1 VTIAGPGG
9 IGKTTVA
16 VSVGHALAAE
26 YDTVCFVDFGPHS
39 DPSLVPSLL
48 ATALGLVVQTDNLI
62 PSLIG
67 YLRNKR
73 MLLILDG
80 CEHVIETAAGLAEAI
95 FAQAEDVHILA
106 TSREALRIEGEHV
119 YRLAALDCPPMGD
132 TLTAAESLAF
142 PAAQL
147 FADRVAAT
155 SDRFG
160 IQDAAAPV
168 VARICH
174 KLDGIALAIELAAGR
189 VEVHGIEGVDA
200 LLDSKL
206 SLLWQ
211 GRRTAPPRHQTLN
224 ATLDWSYDLLP
235 EYERAILRRLVVFAG
250 PFTLEAA
257 QAVARGHDAE
267 ADEIAEVIA
276 SLVAKSLIVS
286 DTRCGKGVR
295 YRLLDTTRTYLK
307 AKLADT
313 DETDIVARRHAEFF
327 RTLLKRV
334 GAQAPAFA
342 GARGFGA
349 YAEHV
354 GNVRAALDWSFSQRG
369 DISLGVALAVEATP
383 LFREMALLTECQ
395 RWTGTA
401 LTAHA
406 AIGGDPRG
414 EMELQASFGLSRLL
428 TEGNSPAVLDTL
440 NRALEL
446 AEGIG
451 DLGPQLRLICSLH
464 LFHAQIAD
472 FRGSAELAERGL
484 VVAARMGDPA
494 GLAVADWMLGVSHH
508 LTGDQASAVI
518 HCQGAVPRP
527 DASMRADVMPLGFDL
542 RIGALCA
549 LTRAQWLRGA
559 VDEAADLARYTV
571 SEAEALECPITLCIS
586 LIYTVFVF
594 LWMGDWPEAEAI
606 IERLISD
613 TAKHSLAPFHAL
625 ALGLKG
631 ELALRRGEAAHAIP
645 LLLGCLQTMRSRQ
658 YEILASVFTSDLAEA
673 MAMTGRLDE
682 ALAAIGRAISTA
694 EASGGSFDLPELLRL
709 KGEFLV
715 AKDRSNVAEAEHCF
729 RRSLELAHRQ
739 GALSWQLRTATA
751 MARLQASLGR
761 SGEARKNLASVLG
774 RFAQGKE
781 TVDLRAAGDLLDAL
795 A

>member
-1 VTIAGPGG
+1 V
-9 IGKTTVA
+9 
-16 VSVGHALAAE
+16 
-26 YDTVCFVDFGPHS
+26 
-39 DPSLVPSLL
+39 
-48 ATALGLVVQTDNLI
+48 
-62 PSLIG
+62 
-67 YLRNKR
+67 
-73 MLLILDG
+73 
-80 CEHVIETAAGLAEAI
+80 
-95 FAQAEDVHILA
+95 
-106 TSREALRIEGEHV
+106 
-119 YRLAALDCPPMGD
+119 GD

-160 IQDAAAPV
+160 IQDADAPA

-189 VEVHGIEGVDA
+189 VDVHGIDGVDT

-224 ATLDWSYDLLP
+224 ATLDWSYDLLA
-235 EYERAILRRLVVFAG
+235 EAERAVLRRLVVFAG

-257 QAVARGHDAE
+257 QAVARDHDAE

-383 LFREMALLTECQ
+383 LFVEMALLTECQ

-428 TEGNSPAVLDTL
+428 TEGKSPAVLDTL
-440 NRALEL
+440 KRALDQ

-451 DLGPQLRLICSLH
+451 ALGPQLRLICSLH
-464 LFHAQIAD
+464 LFHLQIAD
-472 FRGSAELAERGL
+472 FRGSLELAERGL
-484 VVAARMGDPA
+484 DVAARMGDPA
-494 GLAVADWMLGVSHH
+494 GLAVAEWMLGVCHH
-508 LTGDQASAVI
+508 LTGDQASAVV

-527 DASMRADVMPLGFDL
+527 DASMRADVMRFGFDH
-542 RIGALCA
+542 RIRALCA

-559 VDEAADLARYTV
+559 VDEAGDLARYTV
-571 SEAEALECPITLCIS
+571 SEAEALGFPICIS
-586 LIYTVFVF
+586 LVYTVFVF
-594 LWMGDWPEAEAI
+594 LWMGNWLEAEAI
-606 IERLISD
+606 IDRLISD
-613 TAKHSLAPFHAL
+613 TAQHSLAPFHAV

-631 ELALRRGEAAHAIP
+631 ELALRRGEALDAIP

-658 YEILASVFTSDLAEA
+658 YEILVSVFTSDLAEA

-682 ALAAIGRAISTA
+682 ALATIGTAISRA

-715 AKDRSNVAEAEHCF
+715 AKDLSNVAEAEHCF

-751 MARLQASLGR
+751 MARLQASQGR
-761 SGEARKNLASVLG
+761 TGEARKDLASVLG